1 MCCSDPKAQAREAE
15 ELEPDEG
22 EQLYEHHRLEVDAGQ
37 ASDRVDKYLQS
48 HLPNV
53 SRNRIQQAAD
63 AGFIYVGDR
72 PVKRSYRVKGGD
84 VVRVMLNRP
93 YVEMTIEPEDI
104 PLCIVYED
112 DDLLVV
118 NKQAGLVVHPGVG
131 NWHGTLLNALAFHLK
146 DQPQFDLNNPDIG
159 LVHRIDKDTSGLL
172 VVAKSPEAKTGLG
185 RQFFE
190 KTSRRRYEALVW
202 GNFDTDEGRIEGNIG
217 RDPRDRQRMA
227 VFDPASGEGK
237 EAVTHW
243 RVLRRFGFVTLVEC
257 VLETGRTH
265 QIRAHMQHIG
275 HPLFSDAR
283 YGGDRILRGTT
294 SGSYRQFV
302 QHCMELCPR
311 QALHARTLGFRH
323 PVTGR
328 DMDFECPPPPDMA
341 ALVDRWTAYMDQP
354 GKE

>member
-1 MCCSDPKAQAREAE
+1 MTYCFEDTTPVPNELLLDE
-15 ELEPDEG
+15 EEESH
-22 EQLYEHHRLEVDAGQ
+22 LYEHHRLEVDAGQ
-37 ASDRVDKYLQS
+37 ASDRVDRYLQM

-63 AGFIYVGDR
+63 AGFIYVGDH

-93 YVEMTIEPEDI
+93 YVETQIEPENI
-104 PLCIVYED
+104 PLEIVYED
-112 DDLLVV
+112 NDLLVV

-131 NWHGTLLNALAFHLK
+131 NWTGTLLNALAFHFQG
-146 DQPQFDLNNPDIG
+146 QPEFDLNNPDIG

-172 VVAKSPEAKTGLG
+172 VVAKSPEAKTSLG
-185 RQFFE
+185 KQFYE
-190 KTSRRRYEALVW
+190 KTSRRQYEALVW

-227 VFDPASGEGK
+227 VFAPDSGIGK
-237 EAVTHW
+237 PAVTHW
-243 RVLRRFGFVTLVEC
+243 KVLHRYGFVTHVQC

-265 QIRAHMQHIG
+265 QIRAHMQSIG

-283 YGGDRILRGTT
+283 YGGDQILRGTT

-302 QHCMELCPR
+302 QHCMEICPR
-311 QALHARTLGFRH
+311 QVLHARTLGFRH
-323 PVTGR
+323 PRTGQE
-328 DMDFECPPPPDMA
+328 MDFNSSLPEDMQQ
-341 ALVDRWTAYMDQP
+341 LLTRWQTYVDNM
-354 GKE
+354 